1 MDVYS
6 LIEPLLFALSVILPI
21 ATGPIL
27 FAFYWSVHA
36 KIPGSEG
43 VRLIRFLVRS
53 GGRRILEGI
62 TRWRPSHADTAS
74 RHHSARG

>member
-21 ATGPIL
+21 AIGPVL
-27 FAFYWSVHA
+27 FAFYWLVHA
-36 KIPGSEG
+36 TIPASEG
-43 VRLIRFLVRS
+43 VRLIRGRVRS
-53 GGRRILEGI
+53 GGRRILQRI
-62 TRWRPSHADTAS
+62 TRWRPSHADTKS